1 MKLAFHALVVT
12 LAAVAATGCEE
23 PAADTLGPLAP
34 RSACRVVVIAID
46 YRSSSVSLVTPTGQV
61 CAPDI
66 VDSGSRAPAL
76 LTALSGDVVVPSGPT
91 PDGQIYL
98 IDRYPNAVL
107 TRLDAASGAVL
118 GQLALSPGFAGN
130 PQDLVTID
138 AHTAMVSRLQA
149 NPEPPD
155 PTSPTTDPD
164 AGGSDLLF
172 VDTVTD
178 QRLGTLSLASHATPG
193 FDAQPTQLARLGE
206 RDHHVWV
213 GLSHLDR
220 QFATAGPGRVLG
232 VDPLART
239 VTNTVDLPGMKN
251 CGHLVATASDAAVQ
265 GIWVACSG
273 LFKEGGAAQLA
284 ASGLAFIAADGTVLW
299 TGHAADLGGQPIGFG
314 LGALSSAHSS
324 DRVLAVG
331 VGSTAT
337 DAPDHLLLVDRRTG
351 TATPILATAPFTLGQ
366 IAVTPS
372 AILVAD
378 ADPRTPLLQRLTL
391 GADGVPREDGTIQVS
406 RTGLP
411 PRAIAMYLTP

>member
-1 MKLAFHALVVT
+1 MIPDARPFLLAL
-12 LAAVAATGCEE
+12 LAGTAVC
-23 PAADTLGPLAP
+23 ADPTADSLGPLAP
-34 RSACRVVVIAID
+34 RSACRVVVITSD
-46 YRSSSVSLVTPTGQV
+46 YRSSSVSLVTPSGQV

-130 PQDLVTID
+130 PQDLVVVD
-138 AHTAMVSRLQA
+138 GHTAMVSRLQA
-149 NPEPPD
+149 NPAASTAPD
-155 PTSPTTDPD
+155 D
-164 AGGSDLLF
+164 GGSDLLF

-178 QRLGTLSLASHATPG
+178 QRLGTLSLASHADPG
-193 FDAQPTQLARLGE
+193 FDAQPTQLARLGA
-206 RDHHVWV
+206 RVWV

-220 QFATAGPGRVLG
+220 QFATAGPGRVLE
-232 VDPLART
+232 VDPVSRT
-239 VTNTVDLPGMKN
+239 VTNAVDLAGLKN
-251 CGHLVATASDAAVQ
+251 CGHLVATASDADLQ

-284 ASGLAFIAADGTVLW
+284 ASGLAFVAADGTVVW
-299 TGHAADLGGQPIGFG
+299 TGHAADLGGQSFGFG
-314 LGALSSAHSS
+314 LGALSSQ
-324 DRVLAVG
+324 RVLAIG
-331 VGSTAT
+331 VGNTSTDT
-337 DAPDHLLLVDRRTG
+337 PDHLLLVDREAG
-351 TATPILATAPFTLGQ
+351 TATPLLATAPFTLGQ
-366 IAVTPS
+366 IAVTPD

-378 ADPRTPLLQRLTL
+378 ADPQTPLLHRLTRPVDGL
-391 GADGVPREDGTIQVS
+391 PSEAGATQVS